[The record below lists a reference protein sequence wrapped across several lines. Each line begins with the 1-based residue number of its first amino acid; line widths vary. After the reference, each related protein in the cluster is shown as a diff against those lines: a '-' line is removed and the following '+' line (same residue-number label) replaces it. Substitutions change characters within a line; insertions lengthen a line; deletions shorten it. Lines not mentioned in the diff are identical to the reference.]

1 MSANVFAVNTDRD
14 LCVTLLLLLQFYFT
28 GLLSYNFSKP
38 KLRHKLLVVNQCC
51 L

>member
-1 MSANVFAVNTDRD
+1 MSANMFAVNTDRD

-38 KLRHKLLVVNQCC
+38 KLRFMIPVVN
-51 L
+51 